1 MYLEIE
7 KYGNINNALNS
18 EFAKIKS
25 PLRVQESESIDKF
38 PLTYA
43 LVEYRN
49 KFSQIYLAGKKH
61 VFLPDFWRD
70 GVCLANGQTNELNE
84 LVRVVDFW
92 LLNDVSTNELS
103 ETFIWVKPNKKAI
116 AFDENRAVEYAWNSY
131 LKNEIFKDFQEFIE
145 IAKQDEIIGKLFP
158 FTSLMRLCFS
168 RCTGYPYTYDI
179 PIVIP
184 IIDEKGKY
192 EVRSSNDVIIGRG
205 TAIQT
210 LKMLKSHL
218 PKNIKPAVKGTA
230 DDL

>member
-18 EFAKIKS
+18 EFVKIKS
-25 PLRVQESESIDKF
+25 PLRVQESESISKI

-49 KFSQIYLAGKKH
+49 KFSQIYLAAKKH
-61 VFLPDFWRD
+61 IFLPDFWRD

-84 LVRVVDFW
+84 LVTVIDFW
-92 LLNDVSTNELS
+92 LLNNVSTNELS
-103 ETFIWVKPNKKAI
+103 ETFTWVEPNNKAI
-116 AFDENRAVEYAWNSY
+116 AFDENREVEYAWNSY
-131 LKNEIFKDFQEFIE
+131 VQDENFKEFREFIK

-168 RCTGYPYTYDI
+168 RCTGYPYTYDT

-184 IIDEKGKY
+184 IIDEKGTY
-192 EVRSSNDVIIGRG
+192 EVRSNNGVIIGRG
-205 TAIQT
+205 TAIQA
-210 LKMLKSHL
+210 LMILKSHL